1 MTLNEVLIRQNF
13 ISKLLIKNENVE
25 IDKDLKVK
33 IMMMRVELTRYKTQF
48 DNACLEKIKELQT
61 EEFGKLS
68 SSKDLNKEQT
78 TRLDELTSQL
88 KEEYNN
94 FLVEKGKEDVD
105 FDKKFTEE
113 EYAQLIDVNSSNDID
128 INGTTLDALSFLE
141 VIYALFV
148 E

>member
-1 MTLNEVLIRQNF
+1 M
-13 ISKLLIKNENVE
+13 
-25 IDKDLKVK
+25 
-33 IMMMRVELTRYKTQF
+33 
-48 DNACLEKIKELQT
+48 
-61 EEFGKLS
+61 
-68 SSKDLNKEQT
+68 
-78 TRLDELTSQL
+78 TSQL

-128 INGTTLDALSFLE
+128 INGTPLDALSFLE